1 MLSLFRRSK
10 TLPDQAPPP
19 NGFLQPACGQT
30 LLDTPR
36 RQKMLEHIWQR
47 ASLSRAQFER
57 LYRHPIARYAELVQ
71 LLPASQNHHHAHLG
85 GMLDHGLEIVAY
97 ALKIRQTYLLP
108 IGAPPESQSAQAE
121 AWTAAAAYAA
131 LIHDLGKI
139 IVDVHIELED
149 GQIWHPWHGPIK
161 RAYRFRYVDGR
172 NYQLHGAAAALIYT
186 QVLTPDILDWL
197 SGFSELWAQLIFILA
212 GHYEHAGILGEIVVK
227 ADQASVAQELG
238 GNPLRAL
245 SAPKQSLQRQL
256 ADGLRY
262 LVRDTL
268 RLNQAD
274 GPADGWLTHDALW
287 LVSKPIADQ
296 LRAYLLT
303 QGVEGIPSSNATFF
317 NMLQDQGVIQTNAQ
331 DKAIWK
337 ATIDNGRGWR
347 NTFTLLRLS
356 PALIWS
362 DANDRPDAYSGTI
375 QIESC
380 SPSEIIQSCAQSLPS
395 TLQQP
400 PQVDSVTPFAATTNA
415 LFEHLPPSS
424 SDPAEV
430 EALMALLDNIKAPL
444 ESRPDT
450 SPSQPETPLAD
461 AGNEDVT
468 ETLTAP
474 PRQKIELG
482 QGFVDWLKEG
492 IAARRII
499 INDTKALVHT
509 VAGTAML
516 VTPGIFKRFVLEFP
530 ALEAQAKTQELNAWQ
545 LVQRSFEKLKLHRKT
560 AKSLNIWTCNVVGP
574 RSTKKLRGYLLQ
586 DPLTVF
592 NEVPFDNVSLSLV
605 VESAEGSK

>member
-1 MLSLFRRSK
+1 MFSLFRRIK

-19 NGFLQPACGQT
+19 NGFLRPACGQT
-30 LLDTPR
+30 LLATPR

-161 RAYRFRYVDGR
+161 RAYRFRYVAGR

-245 SAPKQSLQRQL
+245 SSPKQSLQRQL

-274 GPADGWLTHDALW
+274 GPSDGWLTHDALW

-337 ATIDNGRGWR
+337 ATIDNGLGWR

-356 PALIWS
+356 PALIWT
-362 DANDRPDAYSGTI
+362 DANDRPAAYSGTV
-375 QIESC
+375 QVDESGT
-380 SPSEIIQSCAQSLPS
+380 PDAQSLPS
-395 TLQQP
+395 TLQKP
-400 PQVDSVTPFAATTNA
+400 PQVDSATPFAATTNA
-415 LFEHLPPSS
+415 LFEHLPPST

-492 IAARRII
+492 IASRRII

-530 ALEAQAKTQELNAWQ
+530 ALEAQAKAQELNAWQ

-574 RSTKKLRGYLLQ
+574 RSTKKLRGYLLN
-586 DPLTVF
+586 DPMTVF
-592 NEVPFDNVSLSLV
+592 NEVPFDNVSLNLV

>member
-1 MLSLFRRSK
+1 MFSLFRRSK

-19 NGFLQPACGQT
+19 NGFLRPACGQT
-30 LLDTPR
+30 LLATPR

-108 IGAPPESQSAQAE
+108 IDAPPESQSAQAE

-149 GQIWHPWHGPIK
+149 GQIWHPWHGPIR
-161 RAYRFRYVDGR
+161 RAYRFRYVAGR

-227 ADQASVAQELG
+227 ADQASVAQALG

-356 PALIWS
+356 PALIWT
-362 DANDRPDAYSGTI
+362 DANDRPAAYSGTV
-375 QIESC
+375 QVDESGT
-380 SPSEIIQSCAQSLPS
+380 PDAQSLPS
-395 TLQQP
+395 TLQKP
-400 PQVDSVTPFAATTNA
+400 PQVDSATPFAATTNA
-415 LFEHLPPSS
+415 LFEHLPPST

-530 ALEAQAKTQELNAWQ
+530 ALETQAKAQELNAWQ

-574 RSTKKLRGYLLQ
+574 RSTKKLRGYLLN

-592 NEVPFDNVSLSLV
+592 NEVPFDNVSLNLV

>member
-1 MLSLFRRSK
+1 MFSLFRRSK

-19 NGFLQPACGQT
+19 NGFLRPACGQT
-30 LLDTPR
+30 LLATPR

-108 IGAPPESQSAQAE
+108 IDAPPESQSAQAE

-161 RAYRFRYVDGR
+161 RAYRFRYVSGR

-256 ADGLRY
+256 AEGLRF

-303 QGVEGIPSSNATFF
+303 HGVEGIPSSNATFF
-317 NMLQDQGVIQTNAQ
+317 NVLQDQGVIQTNAQ

-337 ATIDNGRGWR
+337 ATIDNGLGWR

-356 PALIWS
+356 PALIWT
-362 DANDRPDAYSGTI
+362 DANDRPAAYSGTV
-375 QIESC
+375 QVDKSGT
-380 SPSEIIQSCAQSLPS
+380 PDAQSLPS

-400 PQVDSVTPFAATTNA
+400 PQVDSATPFAATTNA
-415 LFEHLPPSS
+415 LFEHLPPST

-492 IAARRII
+492 IASRRII

-530 ALEAQAKTQELNAWQ
+530 ALEAQAKAQELNAWQ

-574 RSTKKLRGYLLQ
+574 RSTKKLRGYLLN

-592 NEVPFDNVSLSLV
+592 NEVPFDNVSLNLV